1 MIRHLIK
8 LFWSRKRSN
17 LSLLVEIFVSFI
29 VLFAVSLIVIT
40 NIIRFKQPLGFDYHD
55 VYTIS
60 FDWHLIM
67 NNAKQED
74 LFLTTSEVI
83 KELNSLPA
91 VVAVAAIS
99 PDPFGM
105 TSSSNYFE
113 CNGKSIIAHSV
124 DASDQ
129 ADKVLGLNMLRGRW
143 FEEAD
148 DALDWTP
155 VVVNKK
161 LADELYEGEDIIGML
176 VGEDGNRKIVGVFEE
191 YRYGGEMSRP
201 DYVFFERTSLSKY
214 KDNGDPIL
222 SILLRTTPGTT
233 AEFEEST
240 IKHIQPLLQNIS
252 FRIKSLSLI
261 REAQNKLR
269 ATPAIIAVLV
279 AGFLMIMVML
289 GMTGIFWQNI
299 TARTNEIGLRRAL
312 GSSKKTLYR
321 QLFSE
326 IVVITSIGNILAS
339 ILMIQIP
346 LIDAFSN
353 IGITSII
360 GAIGL
365 SALLIY
371 SIAILSALYPVLMA
385 SRLDPA
391 EALHYE

>member
-40 NIIRFKQPLGFDYHD
+40 NVNRFKKPLGFDYHD
-55 VYTIS
+55 VYTMS

-67 NNAKQED
+67 NESKQEK
-74 LFLTTSEVI
+74 FFESSTTVIEELEKLPEVI
-83 KELNSLPA
+83 
-91 VVAVAAIS
+91 AVAAIS

-113 CNGKSIIAHSV
+113 CNGKSIIAHSI

-129 ADKVLGLNMLRGRW
+129 ADKVLKLNMLQGRW

-161 LADELYEGEDIIGML
+161 LADELYEGEDIIGMK
-176 VGEDGNRKIVGVFEE
+176 VGEDGGQRIVGVCEE
-191 YRYGGEMSRP
+191 YRYGGEMSNP
-201 DYVFFERTSLSKY
+201 DYVFFERTSLAKY
-214 KDNGDPIL
+214 VDGGDPIL

-233 AEFEEST
+233 AEFEEKT
-240 IKHIQPLLQNIS
+240 IKHIQPILQDIS

-312 GSSKKTLYR
+312 GSSKSALYK

-326 IVVITSIGNILAS
+326 IIVITSIGSILAS
-339 ILMIQIP
+339 ILMIQIQFMGP
-346 LIDAFSN
+346 FSN

-365 SALLIY
+365 AALLIY